1 MGEQIKVADVQTIE
15 RFRASLLV
23 ASETFGLAL
32 EEAEGEIERTLAWVE
47 SEQPDFWRKRIRKAQ
62 DEVVMCK
69 SALFRKQEIKATA
82 DARPSVVD
90 EKKALDRAMKR
101 LEYAEHKLRN
111 TKRWSTELPRQSV
124 IFKGALSGMHTV
136 LDRDVPRV
144 NAMLK
149 RMTEHLEAYLRGGDE
164 SDRLLEILGTSSNMR
179 RGGDMDETG
188 TADENATVESAAID
202 STAVDSTTVENATAD
217 STAVDSMT
225 DGSAPADTTSA
236 SPESTE
242 QTPPE
247 ITR

>member
-69 SALFRKQEIKATA
+69 SALFRKQEIKSTA
-82 DARPSVVD
+82 DARPSEVE

-111 TKRWSTELPRQSV
+111 TKRWTTELPRQSV

-164 SDRLLEILGTSSNMR
+164 SDRLMEILGTSSNMR
-179 RGGDMDETG
+179 RGGDTDETSA
-188 TADENATVESAAID
+188 ADEG
-202 STAVDSTTVENATAD
+202 TAVDSTADAGTPAD
-217 STAVDSMT
+217 STTS
-225 DGSAPADTTSA
+225 TSA
-236 SPESTE
+236 APESDP
-242 QTPPE
+242 QTPNE
-247 ITR
+247 GTK

>member
-1 MGEQIKVADVQTIE
+1 MGEQIKVADVETIE

-47 SEQPDFWRKRIRKAQ
+47 SEQPDFWRKRIRKVQ

-111 TKRWSTELPRQSV
+111 TKRWTTELPRQSV

-179 RGGDMDETG
+179 RGGDMDETSAAAEG
-188 TADENATVESAAID
+188 AADEG
-202 STAVDSTTVENATAD
+202 TAVDSRADAGTPAD
-217 STAVDSMT
+217 STTSTSTAPQ
-225 DGSAPADTTSA
+225 SAP
-236 SPESTE
+236 
-242 QTPPE
+242 QTPTEGTP
-247 ITR
+247 

>member
-47 SEQPDFWRKRIRKAQ
+47 SEQPDFWRKRMRKVQ

-164 SDRLLEILGTSSNMR
+164 SDRLLEILGASSNMS
-179 RGGDMDETG
+179 RGGDMDETSAAAEG
-188 TADENATVESAAID
+188 AADEG
-202 STAVDSTTVENATAD
+202 TAVDSTADAGTPAD
-217 STAVDSMT
+217 STTGTSAAPQ
-225 DGSAPADTTSA
+225 SAP
-236 SPESTE
+236 
-242 QTPPE
+242 QTPTEGTP
-247 ITR
+247 

>member
-1 MGEQIKVADVQTIE
+1 MSEQIKVADVDTIE

-23 ASETFGLAL
+23 AAETFGLAL

-47 SEQPDFWRKRIRKAQ
+47 SDQPDFWRKRIRKAQ

-90 EKKALDRAMKR
+90 EKKALDRALKR
-101 LEYAEHKLRN
+101 LEHAENKLRN

-179 RGGDMDETG
+179 RGGEDTEPDIVEQDAG
-188 TADENATVESAAID
+188 AADQATRDASTP
-202 STAVDSTTVENATAD
+202 STAI
-217 STAVDSMT
+217 
-225 DGSAPADTTSA
+225 
-236 SPESTE
+236 
-242 QTPPE
+242 PPKDNP
-247 ITR
+247 

>member
-1 MGEQIKVADVQTIE
+1 MGEQIKVADVETIE

-47 SEQPDFWRKRIRKAQ
+47 SEQPDFWRKRIRKVQ

-101 LEYAEHKLRN
+101 LEYAETKLRN

-188 TADENATVESAAID
+188 AADESTTVDSTTVD
-202 STAVDSTTVENATAD
+202 STAVDSAAVENATAG

-225 DGSAPADTTSA
+225 DGSAPADSTSA
-236 SPESTE
+236 APDSAE

-247 ITR
+247 GTR

>member
-47 SEQPDFWRKRIRKAQ
+47 SEQPDFWRKRMRKVQ

-101 LEYAEHKLRN
+101 LEYAETKLRN

-188 TADENATVESAAID
+188 AADESTTVDSTTVD
-202 STAVDSTTVENATAD
+202 STAVDSAAVENATAG

-225 DGSAPADTTSA
+225 DGSAPADSTSA
-236 SPESTE
+236 APDSAE

-247 ITR
+247 GTR

>member
-111 TKRWSTELPRQSV
+111 TKRWTTELPRQSV

-164 SDRLLEILGTSSNMR
+164 SDRLLDILGTSSNMR
-179 RGGDMDETG
+179 RGGDTDETSAADDG
-188 TADENATVESAAID
+188 TADESTGAG
-202 STAVDSTTVENATAD
+202 STADDRATGTSEAPE
-217 STAVDSMT
+217 T
-225 DGSAPADTTSA
+225 DPKT
-236 SPESTE
+236 PTE
-242 QTPPE
+242 G
-247 ITR
+247 TR

>member
-111 TKRWSTELPRQSV
+111 TKRWTTELPRQSV

-149 RMTEHLEAYLRGGDE
+149 RMTEHLEAYLRGGNE

-179 RGGDMDETG
+179 RGGDVDETG
-188 TADENATVESAAID
+188 AAND
-202 STAVDSTTVENATAD
+202 SATAD
-217 STAVDSMT
+217 SATA
-225 DGSAPADTTSA
+225 GSARADNTKDDITNTDSTTGTSA
-236 SPESTE
+236 SPESGE

-247 ITR
+247 GTQ

>member
-1 MGEQIKVADVQTIE
+1 MGEQIKVAVVQSIE

-111 TKRWSTELPRQSV
+111 TKRWTTELPRQSV

-164 SDRLLEILGTSSNMR
+164 SDRLMEILGTSSNMR
-179 RGGDMDETG
+179 RGGDTDETSA
-188 TADENATVESAAID
+188 ADEG
-202 STAVDSTTVENATAD
+202 TAVDSTADAGTPAD
-217 STAVDSMT
+217 STTS
-225 DGSAPADTTSA
+225 TSA
-236 SPESTE
+236 APESDP
-242 QTPPE
+242 QTPNE
-247 ITR
+247 GTK

>member
-1 MGEQIKVADVQTIE
+1 MSEQIKVADVETIE

-23 ASETFGLAL
+23 AAETFGLAL

-47 SEQPDFWRKRIRKAQ
+47 SEQPDFWRKRMRKVQ

-90 EKKALDRAMKR
+90 EKKALDRALKR
-101 LEYAEHKLRN
+101 LEYAETKLRN

-164 SDRLLEILGTSSNMR
+164 SDRLMEILGISSHMR
-179 RGGDMDETG
+179 RGGEDGEEVEAPSEPTP
-188 TADENATVESAAID
+188 TTHTEEN
-202 STAVDSTTVENATAD
+202 
-217 STAVDSMT
+217 
-225 DGSAPADTTSA
+225 P
-236 SPESTE
+236 
-242 QTPPE
+242 
-247 ITR
+247 

>member
-1 MGEQIKVADVQTIE
+1 MGEQIKVADVETIE

-47 SEQPDFWRKRIRKAQ
+47 SEQPDFCRKRIRKVQ

-101 LEYAEHKLRN
+101 LEYAETKLRN

-149 RMTEHLEAYLRGGDE
+149 RMTEHLESYLRGGDE
-164 SDRLLEILGTSSNMR
+164 SERLLEILGTSSNMR

-188 TADENATVESAAID
+188 ATDESAG
-202 STAVDSTTVENATAD
+202 AD
-217 STAVDSMT
+217 SAT
-225 DGSAPADTTSA
+225 DGSAHADSTKDDITTTDSTTSTSA
-236 SPESTE
+236 SPESGE

-247 ITR
+247 VTQ

>member
-101 LEYAEHKLRN
+101 LEYAETKLRN
-111 TKRWSTELPRQSV
+111 TKRWTTELPRQSV

-164 SDRLLEILGTSSNMR
+164 SDRLLEILGTASNMR

-188 TADENATVESAAID
+188 AADDSATADSATAGS
-202 STAVDSTTVENATAD
+202 ATAD
-217 STAVDSMT
+217 STKDDITTTDS
-225 DGSAPADTTSA
+225 TTSTSA
-236 SPESTE
+236 APESGE
-242 QTPPE
+242 HTPPE
-247 ITR
+247 VTQ

>member
-1 MGEQIKVADVQTIE
+1 MGEQIKVADVETIE

-47 SEQPDFWRKRIRKAQ
+47 SEQPDFWRKRIRKVQ

-101 LEYAEHKLRN
+101 LDYAETKLRN

-188 TADENATVESAAID
+188 AADESAAID
-202 STAVDSTTVENATAD
+202 SNAVDSNAVDST
-217 STAVDSMT
+217 AVNSVT
-225 DGSAPADTTSA
+225 DGSAPADSTSA
-236 SPESTE
+236 APESAE

-247 ITR
+247 GTR

>member
-47 SEQPDFWRKRIRKAQ
+47 SEQPDFWRKRMRKVQ

-101 LEYAEHKLRN
+101 LEYAETKLRN

-136 LDRDVPRV
+136 LDRDVPRMS
-144 NAMLK
+144 AMLK

-164 SDRLLEILGTSSNMR
+164 SDRLLEILGASSNMS
-179 RGGDMDETG
+179 RGGDVDETG
-188 TADENATVESAAID
+188 AADESAAADSAPDGSVHAD
-202 STAVDSTTVENATAD
+202 STKDDITTTDSTT
-217 STAVDSMT
+217 
-225 DGSAPADTTSA
+225 GTSA
-236 SPESTE
+236 SSESGE

-247 ITR
+247 VTQ

>member
-1 MGEQIKVADVQTIE
+1 
-15 RFRASLLV
+15 
-23 ASETFGLAL
+23 
-32 EEAEGEIERTLAWVE
+32 
-47 SEQPDFWRKRIRKAQ
+47 
-62 DEVVMCK
+62 MCK

-90 EKKALDRAMKR
+90 EKKALDRAVKR
-101 LEYAEHKLRN
+101 LEYAETKLRN

-179 RGGDMDETG
+179 RGGDMEETSA
-188 TADENATVESAAID
+188 ADEGTDDEG
-202 STAVDSTTVENATAD
+202 TAVDSTADAGTSDAGTSDAGTSAD
-217 STAVDSMT
+217 STTGM
-225 DGSAPADTTSA
+225 SAA
-236 SPESTE
+236 PESDP
-242 QTPPE
+242 QTPTEGTP
-247 ITR
+247 

>member
-111 TKRWSTELPRQSV
+111 TKRWTTELPRQSV

-179 RGGDMDETG
+179 RGGDMDATG
-188 TADENATVESAAID
+188 TADENATVENGTVESAAID
-202 STAVDSTTVENATAD
+202 STAVDGAAVE
-217 STAVDSMT
+217 STAVDSVT
-225 DGSAPADTTSA
+225 DGSAPADSTSA
-236 SPESTE
+236 APDSAE

-247 ITR
+247 GTR

>member
-47 SEQPDFWRKRIRKAQ
+47 SEQPDFWRKRIRKVQ

-101 LEYAEHKLRN
+101 LEYAETKLRN

-149 RMTEHLEAYLRGGDE
+149 RMTEHLEAYLRGGEE

-179 RGGDMDETG
+179 RGGDMDET
-188 TADENATVESAAID
+188 SAAAEGAAD
-202 STAVDSTTVENATAD
+202 DGTAVDSTADAGTPAD
-217 STAVDSMT
+217 STTGM
-225 DGSAPADTTSA
+225 SAA
-236 SPESTE
+236 PESDP
-242 QTPPE
+242 QTPTEGTP
-247 ITR
+247 

>member
-111 TKRWSTELPRQSV
+111 TKRWTTELPRQSV

-188 TADENATVESAAID
+188 TVDESA
-202 STAVDSTTVENATAD
+202 AVDSTTVENATVDSTTVD
-217 STAVDSMT
+217 STAVDSTAVDSVT
-225 DGSAPADTTSA
+225 DGSAPADSTSA
-236 SPESTE
+236 APDSAE

-247 ITR
+247 GTR

>member
-1 MGEQIKVADVQTIE
+1 MGEQIKVADVETIE

-47 SEQPDFWRKRIRKAQ
+47 SEQPDFWRKRMRKVQ

-101 LEYAEHKLRN
+101 LEYAETKLRN

-164 SDRLLEILGTSSNMR
+164 SDRLLEILGASSNMS
-179 RGGDMDETG
+179 RGGDVDETG
-188 TADENATVESAAID
+188 PADESAA
-202 STAVDSTTVENATAD
+202 VDSV
-217 STAVDSMT
+217 T
-225 DGSAPADTTSA
+225 DGSAPADSTTSNSA
-236 SPESTE
+236 SPESGE

-247 ITR
+247 ITP

>member
-1 MGEQIKVADVQTIE
+1 MGEQIKVADVETIE

-47 SEQPDFWRKRIRKAQ
+47 SEQPDFWRKRMRKVQ

-101 LEYAEHKLRN
+101 LEYAETKLRN

-164 SDRLLEILGTSSNMR
+164 SDRLLEILGASSNMS
-179 RGGDMDETG
+179 RGGDMDETSAAAEG
-188 TADENATVESAAID
+188 AADEG
-202 STAVDSTTVENATAD
+202 TAVDSTAD
-217 STAVDSMT
+217 AGT
-225 DGSAPADTTSA
+225 PADRTTGTSA
-236 SPESTE
+236 APESDP
-242 QTPPE
+242 QTPTE
-247 ITR
+247 GTL

>member
-1 MGEQIKVADVQTIE
+1 MGEQIKVADVETIE

-47 SEQPDFWRKRIRKAQ
+47 SEQPDFWRKRIRKVQ

-111 TKRWSTELPRQSV
+111 TKRWTTELPRQSV

-179 RGGDMDETG
+179 RGGDMDETSAAAEG
-188 TADENATVESAAID
+188 AADEG
-202 STAVDSTTVENATAD
+202 TAVDSTADAGTPAD
-217 STAVDSMT
+217 STTSTSTAPQ
-225 DGSAPADTTSA
+225 SAP
-236 SPESTE
+236 
-242 QTPPE
+242 QTPTE
-247 ITR
+247 GTR

>member
-1 MGEQIKVADVQTIE
+1 MGEQIKVADVETIE

-47 SEQPDFWRKRIRKAQ
+47 SEQPDFWRKRMRKVQ

-101 LEYAEHKLRN
+101 LEYAETKLRN

-136 LDRDVPRV
+136 LDRDVPRMS
-144 NAMLK
+144 AMLK
-149 RMTEHLEAYLRGGDE
+149 RMTEHLEAYLRGGEE
-164 SDRLLEILGTSSNMR
+164 SDRLLEILGASSNMS
-179 RGGDMDETG
+179 RGGDVDETG
-188 TADENATVESAAID
+188 AADESAAADSATDGSVHAD
-202 STAVDSTTVENATAD
+202 STKDDITTTDSTT
-217 STAVDSMT
+217 
-225 DGSAPADTTSA
+225 GTSA
-236 SPESTE
+236 SFESGE

-247 ITR
+247 VTQ

>member
-1 MGEQIKVADVQTIE
+1 MGEQIKVADVETIE

-47 SEQPDFWRKRIRKAQ
+47 SEQPDFWRKRIRKVQ

-111 TKRWSTELPRQSV
+111 TKRWTTELPRQSV

-179 RGGDMDETG
+179 RGGDMDETSAAAEG
-188 TADENATVESAAID
+188 AADEG
-202 STAVDSTTVENATAD
+202 TAVDSTADAGTPAD
-217 STAVDSMT
+217 STTSTSTAPQ
-225 DGSAPADTTSA
+225 SAP
-236 SPESTE
+236 
-242 QTPPE
+242 QTPTEGTP
-247 ITR
+247 

>member
-1 MGEQIKVADVQTIE
+1 MGEQIKVADVETIE

-47 SEQPDFWRKRIRKAQ
+47 SEQPDFWRKRMRKVQ

-101 LEYAEHKLRN
+101 LEYAETKLRN

-179 RGGDMDETG
+179 RGGDVDETSAAAEG
-188 TADENATVESAAID
+188 AADEG
-202 STAVDSTTVENATAD
+202 TAVDSTADAGTPAD
-217 STAVDSMT
+217 STTGTSAAPQ
-225 DGSAPADTTSA
+225 SAP
-236 SPESTE
+236 
-242 QTPPE
+242 QTPTEGTP
-247 ITR
+247 

>member
-111 TKRWSTELPRQSV
+111 TKRWTTELPRQSV

-144 NAMLK
+144 NTMLK

-179 RGGDMDETG
+179 RGGDVEEISVAEDSTTDE
-188 TADENATVESAAID
+188 
-202 STAVDSTTVENATAD
+202 STAVDSPI
-217 STAVDSMT
+217 
-225 DGSAPADTTSA
+225 DGSTTGTSA
-236 SPESTE
+236 APEPAP
-242 QTPPE
+242 QTPTEGTP
-247 ITR
+247 

>member
-69 SALFRKQEIKATA
+69 SALFRKQEIKETA

-111 TKRWSTELPRQSV
+111 TKRWTTELPRQSV

-164 SDRLLEILGTSSNMR
+164 SDRLMEILGTSSNMR
-179 RGGDMDETG
+179 RGGDTDETSA
-188 TADENATVESAAID
+188 ADEG
-202 STAVDSTTVENATAD
+202 TAVDSTADAGTPAD
-217 STAVDSMT
+217 STTS
-225 DGSAPADTTSA
+225 TSA
-236 SPESTE
+236 APESDP
-242 QTPPE
+242 QTPNE
-247 ITR
+247 GTK

>member
-32 EEAEGEIERTLAWVE
+32 EEAEGEIERSLAWVE
-47 SEQPDFWRKRIRKAQ
+47 SEQPDFWRKRMRKVQ

-101 LEYAEHKLRN
+101 LEYAETKLRN

-164 SDRLLEILGTSSNMR
+164 SDRLMEILGTSSNMR
-179 RGGDMDETG
+179 RGGDTDET
-188 TADENATVESAAID
+188 SAADD
-202 STAVDSTTVENATAD
+202 STAHESTAAD
-217 STAVDSMT
+217 STSDDRT
-225 DGSAPADTTSA
+225 ADDRTTGTSEA
-236 SPESTE
+236 PESDTP
-242 QTPPE
+242 TPPE
-247 ITR
+247 GTQ

>member
-1 MGEQIKVADVQTIE
+1 
-15 RFRASLLV
+15 
-23 ASETFGLAL
+23 
-32 EEAEGEIERTLAWVE
+32 VE

-164 SDRLLEILGTSSNMR
+164 SDRLLEILGASSNMR
-179 RGGDMDETG
+179 RGGDMDETS
-188 TADENATVESAAID
+188 ATDESAAAD
-202 STAVDSTTVENATAD
+202 SATDGSVHAD
-217 STAVDSMT
+217 STKDDITTTDSNT
-225 DGSAPADTTSA
+225 DTSA
-236 SPESTE
+236 APESGE

-247 ITR
+247 VTQ

>member
-47 SEQPDFWRKRIRKAQ
+47 SEQPDFWRKRMRKVQ

-69 SALFRKQEIKATA
+69 SALFRKQEIEATA

-101 LEYAEHKLRN
+101 LEYAETKLRN

-164 SDRLLEILGTSSNMR
+164 SDRLMEILGTSSNMR
-179 RGGDMDETG
+179 RGGDVDETG
-188 TADENATVESAAID
+188 P
-202 STAVDSTTVENATAD
+202 AVDSATAD
-217 STAVDSMT
+217 SAPADSAPA
-225 DGSAPADTTSA
+225 GSAPAASTKDDIATTD
-236 SPESTE
+236 STAGTSTAP
-242 QTPPE
+242 QTAPQPPTE
-247 ITR
+247 GTQ

>member
-47 SEQPDFWRKRIRKAQ
+47 SDQPEFWRKRIRKAQ

-101 LEYAEHKLRN
+101 LEYAETKLRN

-188 TADENATVESAAID
+188 AADE
-202 STAVDSTTVENATAD
+202 STTVDSAAVENA
-217 STAVDSMT
+217 T
-225 DGSAPADTTSA
+225 DGSAPADSTSA
-236 SPESTE
+236 APDSAE

-247 ITR
+247 GTR

>member
-111 TKRWSTELPRQSV
+111 TKRWTTELPRQSV

-144 NAMLK
+144 SAMLK

-179 RGGDMDETG
+179 RGGDVEEISVAEDSTTDE
-188 TADENATVESAAID
+188 
-202 STAVDSTTVENATAD
+202 STAVDSPI
-217 STAVDSMT
+217 
-225 DGSAPADTTSA
+225 DGSTTGTSA
-236 SPESTE
+236 APEPAP
-242 QTPPE
+242 QTPTEGTP
-247 ITR
+247 

>member
-1 MGEQIKVADVQTIE
+1 MGEQIKVADVETIE

-111 TKRWSTELPRQSV
+111 TKRWTTELPRQSV

-164 SDRLLEILGTSSNMR
+164 SDRLLEILGASSNMR

-188 TADENATVESAAID
+188 AANDSATAGS
-202 STAVDSTTVENATAD
+202 ATAD
-217 STAVDSMT
+217 STNDDITTTDS
-225 DGSAPADTTSA
+225 TTSTSA
-236 SPESTE
+236 APESGE

-247 ITR
+247 VTQ

>member
-69 SALFRKQEIKATA
+69 SALFRKQEIKARA

-111 TKRWSTELPRQSV
+111 TKRWTTELPRQSV

-164 SDRLLEILGTSSNMR
+164 SDRLMEILGTSSNMR
-179 RGGDMDETG
+179 RGGDTDETSA
-188 TADENATVESAAID
+188 ADEG
-202 STAVDSTTVENATAD
+202 TAVDSTADAGTPAD
-217 STAVDSMT
+217 STTS
-225 DGSAPADTTSA
+225 TSA
-236 SPESTE
+236 APESDP
-242 QTPPE
+242 QTPNE
-247 ITR
+247 GTK

>member
-1 MGEQIKVADVQTIE
+1 MGEQIKVADVETIE

-47 SEQPDFWRKRIRKAQ
+47 SEQPDFWRKRMRKVQ

-101 LEYAEHKLRN
+101 LEYAETKLRN

-164 SDRLLEILGTSSNMR
+164 SDRLLEILGASSNMS
-179 RGGDMDETG
+179 RGGDMDETSAAAEG
-188 TADENATVESAAID
+188 AADEG
-202 STAVDSTTVENATAD
+202 TAVDSTAD
-217 STAVDSMT
+217 AGT
-225 DGSAPADTTSA
+225 PADRTTSTSA
-236 SPESTE
+236 APESDP
-242 QTPPE
+242 QTPTEGTP
-247 ITR
+247 

>member
-47 SEQPDFWRKRIRKAQ
+47 SDQPEFWRKRIRKAQ

-101 LEYAEHKLRN
+101 LEYAETKLRN

-179 RGGDMDETG
+179 RGGDMDKTG
-188 TADENATVESAAID
+188 AAAEGAADEGAAAEGAAAEGAAD
-202 STAVDSTTVENATAD
+202 EGTAVDSTAD
-217 STAVDSMT
+217 AGT
-225 DGSAPADTTSA
+225 PADRTTSTSA
-236 SPESTE
+236 APESDPQTSTE
-242 QTPPE
+242 GTP
-247 ITR
+247 

>member
-1 MGEQIKVADVQTIE
+1 MGEQIKVADVETIE

-47 SEQPDFWRKRIRKAQ
+47 SEQPDFWRKRMRKVQ

-101 LEYAEHKLRN
+101 LEYAETKLRN

-179 RGGDMDETG
+179 RGGDMDETSAAAEG
-188 TADENATVESAAID
+188 AADEG
-202 STAVDSTTVENATAD
+202 TAVDSTAD
-217 STAVDSMT
+217 AGT
-225 DGSAPADTTSA
+225 PADRTTSTSA
-236 SPESTE
+236 APESDP
-242 QTPPE
+242 QTPTEGTP
-247 ITR
+247 